1 MFILCSKNI
10 CWISSEPGK
19 SKGTNTEATTVVP
32 AVVAVEGVRRNL
44 VLAYG
49 VLVLQPGIEP
59 VSFTLEG
66 WNFHHWTTKEVPRE
80 SVIKIFPI
88 FFTFFPPHKT
98 CPWVIMK
105 LVPSLF
111 SFLVVRPLGFTSP
124 RFFRVLIV
132 MEESRWMHFLK
143 TSVPCKMSP
152 ARRKKCIIQDVELL
166 MMTFQAP
173 LKGRLG
179 LVWTLPTFLPIT
191 SCL

>member
-1 MFILCSKNI
+1 MGDESVLERPHRVCLV
-10 CWISSEPGK
+10 
-19 SKGTNTEATTVVP
+19 TTVPVSFIW
-32 AVVAVEGVRRNL
+32 ELDINSLSFFFLFWFCFGCGIL
-44 VLAYG
+44 L
-49 VLVLQPGIEP
+49 LQPGIKP
-59 VSFTLEG
+59 MSLTIGSLESPPLDHQG
-66 WNFHHWTTKEVPRE
+66 SPQ

-88 FFTFFPPHKT
+88 FFTLFPPHKT
-98 CPWVIMK
+98 CPWITMM

-111 SFLVVRPLGFTSP
+111 FFFLVMRLLGFTSP
-124 RFFRVLIV
+124 RFFGVLIV
-132 MEESRWMHFLK
+132 MEESWWMHFLK

-179 LVWTLPTFLPIT
+179 LVWTLPTSLPVT

>member
-1 MFILCSKNI
+1 MPVSYIWELDINSFFFFFFGCGI
-10 CWISSEPGK
+10 
-19 SKGTNTEATTVVP
+19 
-32 AVVAVEGVRRNL
+32 
-44 VLAYG
+44 
-49 VLVLQPGIEP
+49 LVLQPGIEP

-66 WNFHHWTTKEVPRE
+66 WNFHHWTTREVPRE

-111 SFLVVRPLGFTSP
+111 SFFLVMCPLGFTSP

-179 LVWTLPTFLPIT
+179 LVWTLPTTLPIT
-191 SCL
+191 SCLWDQSWLLSQGSQV